1 VGRTVTALKL
11 TTIGTSTGAVIPK
24 EMLVRLKVGK
34 GDTLYAI
41 ETAEGYLITPY
52 DPSIEEQLK
61 AGQQFMKEYR
71 ETFKA
76 LAK

>member
-1 VGRTVTALKL
+1 MTTLKL

-24 EMLVRLKVGK
+24 EMLTRLKVGK

-41 ETAEGYLITPY
+41 ETAEGYLLTPY
-52 DPSIEEQLK
+52 DPRIEDQLK
-61 AGQQFMKEYR
+61 AGQEFMREYR

>member
-1 VGRTVTALKL
+1 MTALKL

-24 EMLVRLKVGK
+24 EMLARLKVRK

-41 ETAEGYLITPY
+41 ETPEGYLLTPY
-52 DPSIEEQLK
+52 DPAIDEQLK
-61 AGQQFMKEYR
+61 AGQQFMREYR
-71 ETFKA
+71 DAFKA

>member
-1 VGRTVTALKL
+1 MTPLKL
-11 TTIGTSTGAVIPK
+11 TTVGTSTGAVIQ
-24 EMLVRLKVGK
+24 MLARLKVGK

-61 AGQQFMKEYR
+61 VGQQFMKEYR
-71 ETFKA
+71 DTFRA
-76 LAK
+76 LARNDR

>member
-1 VGRTVTALKL
+1 MTALKL
-11 TTIGTSTGAVIPK
+11 IAIGTSTGAVISK
-24 EMLVRLKVGK
+24 EMLAHLKVGK

-61 AGQQFMKEYR
+61 IGKQFMKEYR
-71 ETFKA
+71 DTFRA

>member
-1 VGRTVTALKL
+1 MMVLKL
-11 TTIGTSTGAVIPK
+11 TALGTSTGAVIPK
-24 EMLVRLKVGK
+24 EMLARLKVGK
-34 GDTLYAI
+34 GDALYAI

-61 AGQQFMKEYR
+61 AGQQFMKDYR

>member
-1 VGRTVTALKL
+1 
-11 TTIGTSTGAVIPK
+11 
-24 EMLVRLKVGK
+24 MLARLKVGK

-41 ETAEGYLITPY
+41 ETAEGYLLTPY
-52 DPSIEEQLK
+52 DPTIEEQLK
-61 AGQQFMKEYR
+61 AGKRFMKDYR

>member
-1 VGRTVTALKL
+1 MTALKL
-11 TTIGTSTGAVIPK
+11 TAIGTSTGMVIPK
-24 EMLVRLKVGK
+24 EMLSRLKVGK

-41 ETAEGYLITPY
+41 ETPEGYLITPY
-52 DPSIEEQLK
+52 DPSIEEQLT

>member
-1 VGRTVTALKL
+1 MTALKL

-24 EMLVRLKVGK
+24 EMLARLKVGK

-41 ETAEGYLITPY
+41 ETPEGYLLTPR
-52 DPSIEEQLK
+52 DPSIEAQLK
-61 AGQQFMKEYR
+61 AGQQFMKDYR

>member
-1 VGRTVTALKL
+1 MTTLKL

-24 EMLVRLKVGK
+24 EMLARLKVGK
-34 GDTLYAI
+34 GDTLYAV
-41 ETAEGYLITPY
+41 ETAEGYLITPF
-52 DPSIEEQLK
+52 DPTIEEQLK
-61 AGQQFMKEYR
+61 AGQEFMKEYR

>member
-1 VGRTVTALKL
+1 MTTLKL
-11 TTIGTSTGAVIPK
+11 TAVGTSTGAIIPK
-24 EMLVRLKVGK
+24 EMLTRLKVGK

-52 DPSIEEQLK
+52 DPAIEEQLK
-61 AGQQFMKEYR
+61 AGREFMKEYR

-76 LAK
+76 LAR

>member
-1 VGRTVTALKL
+1 MTSLKL
-11 TTIGTSTGAVIPK
+11 IKVGTSTGAIIPM
-24 EMLVRLKVGK
+24 EMLARLKVEK

-41 ETAEGYLITPY
+41 ETKEGYLLTPY
-52 DPSIEEQLK
+52 DPAIADQLE
-61 AGQQFMKEYR
+61 AGRKFMKEYR

>member
-1 VGRTVTALKL
+1 MTTLKL

-24 EMLVRLKVGK
+24 EMLARMKVGK

-52 DPSIEEQLK
+52 DPSIEEQLQ
-61 AGQQFMKEYR
+61 AGQRFMRKYR
-71 ETFKA
+71 DTFKA

>member
-1 VGRTVTALKL
+1 VTTLKL

-24 EMLVRLKVGK
+24 EMLSRLKVGK

-41 ETAEGYLITPY
+41 ETPDGYLLTPF
-52 DPSIEEQLK
+52 DPSIDEQLK
-61 AGQQFMKEYR
+61 AGQDFMKEYR
-71 ETFKA
+71 DTFKA